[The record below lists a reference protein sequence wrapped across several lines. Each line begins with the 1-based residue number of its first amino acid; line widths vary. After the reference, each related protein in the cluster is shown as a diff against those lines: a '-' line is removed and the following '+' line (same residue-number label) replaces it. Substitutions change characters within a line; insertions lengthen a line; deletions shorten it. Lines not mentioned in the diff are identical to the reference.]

1 MDPNKLEKFEA
12 MNSYNKATC
21 SKNPNSAF
29 IVYILTALTCSVVFF
44 SPVWY
49 PSFESLINISLPNL
63 ISHLQSSPKYLFILS
78 NLIIVFVFVGES
90 KLLTTKPSQQASGEV
105 YYHEYL
111 SRSHSHSHS
120 HSLKPLIIRP
130 VTSDQYSVNNV
141 VVHNE
146 GKKVERSGGRLRT
159 VRRVESVKGNKEV
172 IRSAKGSV
180 VVRSL
185 SAEELSKRADDFIA
199 RVNRQRRLEATD
211 NLIEYGT

>member
-1 MDPNKLEKFEA
+1 MDPNKLDKFEA
-12 MNSYNKATC
+12 MNSYNKAT

-111 SRSHSHSHS
+111 SRSHS
-120 HSLKPLIIRP
+120 LKPLIIRP

-146 GKKVERSGGRLRT
+146 GKKVERSGGRLRP
-159 VRRVESVKGNKEV
+159 VRRVESVKVGNKEV

-211 NLIEYGT
+211 NNFIEYGT